1 MKNLRPT
8 PLGAALDLAARGL
21 PIFPLHFPMLGRGA
35 LVCSCGR
42 RDCSNAAKHPFA
54 PLAPHGVKDA
64 TTDQR
69 QIEKSWRQHPQLN
82 VGVVTDSLL
91 VLDIDPR
98 HRGYE
103 GLAAL
108 EEQHD
113 TIPHT
118 WAVRTGGGGL
128 HIYLRPPNGSTIG
141 NSAGKLGPGLDV
153 RAKGGYVVAPP
164 SRHISGTPYEWI
176 FSPDE
181 APLAATPMWLSAAM
195 VAERTHRD
203 KPTRPLGVTTRY
215 SDLRRSSTHA
225 DTRIVALLLK
235 VARAQNGERN
245 QLTFWAACTVR
256 DMVREGAIDHA
267 AGMDALAQLHQAAA
281 HAGLGPREIT
291 STISSA
297 LRRSA

>member
-1 MKNLRPT
+1 MKRLRPT
-8 PLGAALDLAARGL
+8 PLGAALDLVARGL
-21 PIFPLHFPMLGRGA
+21 AIFPLHFPMLSRGA

-69 QIEKSWRQHPQLN
+69 QIEKWWRQHPQLN
-82 VGVVTDSLL
+82 VGVATDNLL

-103 GLAAL
+103 SLAAL

-118 WAVRTGGGGL
+118 WAVRTGGGL

-153 RAKGGYVVAPP
+153 RAKGGYVIAPP
-164 SRHISGTPYEWI
+164 SQHINGNHYRWI
-176 FSPDE
+176 FDPDE
-181 APLAATPMWLSAAM
+181 VPLAPTPDWLATNLAAPNPQPQIAIATSNRPSTAAVHGVLCA
-195 VAERTHRD
+195 VA
-203 KPTRPLGVTTRY
+203 G
-215 SDLRRSSTHA
+215 
-225 DTRIVALLLK
+225 
-235 VARAQNGERN
+235 ARAGERN
-245 QLTFWAACTVR
+245 AILFWAACRLGETVR
-256 DMVREGAIDHA
+256 DGLMSSNTALDLLVNSAPPTDASFTRRAILLTARNGLRHGA
-267 AGMDALAQLHQAAA
+267 GQ
-281 HAGLGPREIT
+281 
-291 STISSA
+291 
-297 LRRSA
+297 